1 VIVVKHQYF
10 SKRDRQSRKGAT
22 GGKGA
27 KVVAM
32 ERALAHIKY
41 IQHRPGEDRGD
52 GGRELFNDQ
61 EDSLDGKKVR
71 KAIREQEDNKVVA
84 HKLTLAPEINPE
96 NKKAFTREIMQR
108 LGSEKGLDLDW
119 VATAHNNTS
128 HHHIHVVVLGKDK
141 NGKDVRFDKDDY
153 NRIKEYGDRYLER
166 HHPFE
171 LEKARQ
177 ERERKELERIEARQK
192 EREAARAERIREG
205 LELPWLHK
213 KVIREVLEPYDTW
226 KVEQQEKER
235 AALAGKEKSGDKEP
249 EKPYFQDTIEAAGK
263 EWSRENSLSELQDL
277 NQYLWDHPDE
287 RIDIKEY
294 KKLVRWM
301 KDKERIQ
308 QREGRDGGPDQ
319 AKDEPKKHEV
329 SAQGDSKDKP
339 KDKDSFD
346 WKGEKYSKSDSY
358 ERLTELAS
366 ELRNNKKERLP
377 VEDYQRL
384 RGWIESRDRERFS
397 GVLEKELQHQIQAE
411 GQRGA
416 DAVQH
421 GTRYVDPVQAQVMRN
436 PVIGVFLTGANLA
449 NTVVSWIDLRDNRD
463 RLKEAG
469 DALEDAKAEKHDDYL
484 KHEKPE
490 DRDRDK
496 EVIDKL
502 DQSIEDNKEARRKR
516 ADEKKRQDEE
526 REKKHDPFRFD
537 PWGQY

>member
-1 VIVVKHQYF
+1 MIVVKHQYF
-10 SKRDRQSRKGAT
+10 SRRDRQSRAA
-22 GGKGA
+22 GGSP
-27 KVVAM
+27 KVAAVG
-32 ERALAHIKY
+32 RALAHIKY
-41 IQHRPGEDRGD
+41 IQHRPGEDRGE
-52 GGRELFNDQ
+52 GGRELFNDR
-61 EDSLDGKKVR
+61 EDNLDGKKVR

-96 NKKAFTREIMQR
+96 DKKAFTREIMHR
-108 LGSEKGLDLDW
+108 LSSEKGLDLDW
-119 VATAHNNTS
+119 VATAHNNTG

-166 HHPFE
+166 HHPYE
-171 LEKARQ
+171 LEKSRQ
-177 ERERKELERIEARQK
+177 ERERKERERIEARQK

-205 LELPWLHK
+205 LELPWMHK
-213 KVIREVLEPYDTW
+213 KIIREVLEPYDTW
-226 KVEQQEKER
+226 KLEQQEKER
-235 AALAGKEKSGDKEP
+235 AALAGKDKTADKEP

-263 EWSRENSLSELQDL
+263 EWSRENTLSELQDL

-308 QREGRDGGPDQ
+308 QRELREGKPVEPG
-319 AKDEPKKHEV
+319 KEDEPKKEELNI
-329 SAQGDSKDKP
+329 QGEKEKP
-339 KDKDSFD
+339 KDRDSFD
-346 WKGEKYSKSDSY
+346 WKGDKYSKNDSY
-358 ERLTELAS
+358 ERLAGLAQ

-377 VEDYQRL
+377 VDDYQRL
-384 RGWIESRDRERFS
+384 RGWIENKDRERFS
-397 GVLEKELQHQIQAE
+397 GVLEKELQHQIKMD
-411 GQRGA
+411 GKRGA
-416 DAVQH
+416 DAIEY
-421 GTRYVDPVQAQVMRN
+421 GTRYVDPVQAQAMRN

-449 NTVVSWIDLRDNRD
+449 NMVVSWIDLRDNRD

-484 KHEKPE
+484 KHDKPE
-490 DRDRDK
+490 DKDRDK
-496 EVIDKL
+496 EVIEKL
-502 DQSIEDNKEARRKR
+502 DQSIEDNKEARKKR
-516 ADEKKRQDEE
+516 AEEKKRKDEE